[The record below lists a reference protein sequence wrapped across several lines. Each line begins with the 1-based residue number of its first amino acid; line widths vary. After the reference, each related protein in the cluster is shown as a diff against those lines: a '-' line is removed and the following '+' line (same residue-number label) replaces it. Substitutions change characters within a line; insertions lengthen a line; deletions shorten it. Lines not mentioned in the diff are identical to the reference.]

1 MIIVLDTNVVLQ
13 ALNQRHPTAVIL
25 HAWYSGR
32 FVWALST
39 DILMEYQ
46 EVIVRQ
52 SGPARWQTL
61 GRLLDLAVVHGH
73 NTQRV
78 SPAFFFRTISADRD
92 GDKFADCAI
101 AAHADFIITC
111 DKHLTFLSAAVLNP
125 SPSRQRSLSFSISQP
140 RKAMLKP

>member
-13 ALNQRHPTAVIL
+13 ALNQQHPTAVIL

-46 EVIVRQ
+46 EVVVRQ
-52 SGPARWQTL
+52 SGSARWQTL
-61 GRLLDLAVVHGH
+61 GRLLDLAIVHGH
-73 NTQRV
+73 NTQLV

-92 GDKFADCAI
+92 DDKFADCAI
-101 AAHADFIITC
+101 AAHADFIVTR
-111 DKHLTFLSAAVLNP
+111 DKHFNVLVGSGFKPQPITPEEFIRLHLTA
-125 SPSRQRSLSFSISQP
+125 
-140 RKAMLKP
+140 

>member
-13 ALNQRHPTAVIL
+13 ALNQRHPSAVIL
-25 HAWYSGR
+25 HAWYSRR

-52 SGPARWQTL
+52 SGSARWQAL
-61 GRLLDLAVVHGH
+61 GRLFDLAVVHGH

-92 GDKFADCAI
+92 DDKFADCAI
-101 AAHADFIITC
+101 AAHADFIITR
-111 DKHLTFLSAAVLNP
+111 DKHFKVLVGSGFKPQPITPEEFIRLHLTA
-125 SPSRQRSLSFSISQP
+125 
-140 RKAMLKP
+140 

>member
-1 MIIVLDTNVVLQ
+1 MTIVLDTNVVLQ
-13 ALNQRHPTAVIL
+13 ALNQKHPSAVIL

-61 GRLLDLAVVHGH
+61 SRLLDLAVIHSH
-73 NTQRV
+73 NTQLV

-92 GDKFADCAI
+92 DDKFADCAI
-101 AAHADFIITC
+101 ASHADFIVTR
-111 DKHLTFLSAAVLNP
+111 DKHFDVLVGSGFKP
-125 SPSRQRSLSFSISQP
+125 QP
-140 RKAMLKP
+140 ITPEEFILLHVTA

>member
-1 MIIVLDTNVVLQ
+1 MTIVLDTNVVLQ
-13 ALNQRHPTAVIL
+13 ALNQKHPSAVIL

-52 SGPARWQTL
+52 SGLARWQTL
-61 GRLLDLAVVHGH
+61 GRLLDLAVIHSH
-73 NTQRV
+73 NTQLV

-92 GDKFADCAI
+92 DDKFADCAI
-101 AAHADFIITC
+101 ASHADFIVTS
-111 DKHLTFLSAAVLNP
+111 DKHFDVLVGSGFKP
-125 SPSRQRSLSFSISQP
+125 QP
-140 RKAMLKP
+140 ITPEEFILLHVTA

>member
-46 EVIVRQ
+46 EVIARE
-52 SGPARWQTL
+52 SGSARWQTL
-61 GRLLDLAVVHGH
+61 GRLLDLAIVHGY

-92 GDKFADCAI
+92 DDKFADCAI
-101 AAHADFIITC
+101 AAHADFIITR
-111 DKHLTFLSAAVLNP
+111 DKHFNVLVGSGFKPQPIMPEEFIRLHLTA
-125 SPSRQRSLSFSISQP
+125 
-140 RKAMLKP
+140 

>member
-25 HAWYSGR
+25 HAWYSGH

-52 SGPARWQTL
+52 SGFARWQAL

-92 GDKFADCAI
+92 DDKFADYAI
-101 AAHADFIITC
+101 AAHADFIITR
-111 DKHLTFLSAAVLNP
+111 DKHFNVLVASGFKPQPITPEEFIRLHLAV
-125 SPSRQRSLSFSISQP
+125 
-140 RKAMLKP
+140 

>member
-13 ALNQRHPTAVIL
+13 ALNQQHPTAVIL
-25 HAWYSGR
+25 QAWYSGR

-46 EVIVRQ
+46 EVVVRH
-52 SGPARWQTL
+52 SGSARWQTL
-61 GRLLDLAVVHGH
+61 GRLLDLAIVHGH

-92 GDKFADCAI
+92 DDKFADCAI
-101 AAHADFIITC
+101 AAHADFIITR
-111 DKHLTFLSAAVLNP
+111 DKHFNVLVGSGFKPQPITPEEFIRLHLAA
-125 SPSRQRSLSFSISQP
+125 
-140 RKAMLKP
+140 

>member
-25 HAWYSGR
+25 HAWYSGH

-52 SGPARWQTL
+52 SGFARWQAL

-78 SPAFFFRTISADRD
+78 SPAFFSAPSPQTGTTTSSPTAQSLPMRTSSSPVTNI
-92 GDKFADCAI
+92 
-101 AAHADFIITC
+101 
-111 DKHLTFLSAAVLNP
+111 LTF
-125 SPSRQRSLSFSISQP
+125 
-140 RKAMLKP
+140 

>member
-46 EVIVRQ
+46 EVVVRQ
-52 SGPARWQTL
+52 SGSARWQTL
-61 GRLLDLAVVHGH
+61 GRLLDLAIVHGH

-92 GDKFADCAI
+92 DDKFADCAI
-101 AAHADFIITC
+101 AAHADFIITR
-111 DKHLTFLSAAVLNP
+111 DKHFNVLLGSGFKPQPITPEEFILLHLTA
-125 SPSRQRSLSFSISQP
+125 
-140 RKAMLKP
+140 

>member
-13 ALNQRHPTAVIL
+13 ALNQQHPTAVIL

-46 EVIVRQ
+46 EVVVRQ
-52 SGPARWQTL
+52 SGSARWQTL
-61 GRLLDLAVVHGH
+61 GRLLDLAIVHGH

-92 GDKFADCAI
+92 DDKFADCAI
-101 AAHADFIITC
+101 AAHADFIITR
-111 DKHLTFLSAAVLNP
+111 DKHFNVLVGSGFKPQPITPEEFIRQHLTA
-125 SPSRQRSLSFSISQP
+125 
-140 RKAMLKP
+140 

>member
-13 ALNQRHPTAVIL
+13 ALNQRNPTAVIL

-46 EVIVRQ
+46 EVVVRQ
-52 SGPARWQTL
+52 SGSARWQTL
-61 GRLLDLAVVHGH
+61 GRLLDLAIVHGH

-92 GDKFADCAI
+92 DDKFADCAI
-101 AAHADFIITC
+101 AAHADFIITR
-111 DKHLTFLSAAVLNP
+111 DKHFNVLLGSGFKPQPITPEEFILLHLTA
-125 SPSRQRSLSFSISQP
+125 
-140 RKAMLKP
+140 